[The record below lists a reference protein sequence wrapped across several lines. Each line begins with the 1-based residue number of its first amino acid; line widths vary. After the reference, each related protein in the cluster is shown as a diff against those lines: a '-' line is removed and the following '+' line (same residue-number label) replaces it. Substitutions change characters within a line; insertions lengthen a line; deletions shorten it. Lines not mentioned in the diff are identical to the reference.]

1 MGVKSYSVVLLKNAE
16 KKLSKLD
23 APIRDRIQAW
33 IDKNLEG
40 CENPRLYGKAL
51 EGKLSGLWRYRV
63 GDYRIVADIKDDKVI
78 IFVINVDK
86 RNDIY
91 R

>member
-33 IDKNLEG
+33 IDKNLVG
-40 CENPRLYGKAL
+40 CEEPRRIGKPL
-51 EGKLSGLWRYRV
+51 GELKKFWRYRV
-63 GDYRIVADIKDDKVI
+63 GDYRIVADIQDDKVI

-91 R
+91 K